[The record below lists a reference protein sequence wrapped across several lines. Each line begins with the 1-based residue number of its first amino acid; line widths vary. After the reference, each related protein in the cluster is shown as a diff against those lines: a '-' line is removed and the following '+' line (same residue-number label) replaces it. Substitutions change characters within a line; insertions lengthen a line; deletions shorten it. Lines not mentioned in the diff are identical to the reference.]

1 MGGLLILGPCLG
13 CARFRGVAG
22 TGPGDVEPDPL
33 VTCEA
38 FPEGIPEA
46 IVTGRHQHKTHYP
59 GDGGLVFLP
68 LES

>member
-1 MGGLLILGPCLG
+1 M
-13 CARFRGVAG
+13 
-22 TGPGDVEPDPL
+22 EPDPL